1 VAEDHGLGNG
11 DSTIDITESTELL
24 ISAIAQNVILLNS
37 VQRLLLSLQ
46 LDNVWVRNNFLS
58 KFPHRILKSGTNH
71 GKIKGIHRCPRTPT
85 KLILVTSN
93 SYSVQ
98 MFKNHYVPVLYCTQG
113 KSFSFAVCWWCF
125 SLLTFI
131 ASDSICK
138 LQLRVKLPHL
148 FNHFSCLKCQL
159 VCRGKAQALEGTEE

>member
-1 VAEDHGLGNG
+1 
-11 DSTIDITESTELL
+11 
-24 ISAIAQNVILLNS
+24 
-37 VQRLLLSLQ
+37 
-46 LDNVWVRNNFLS
+46 
-58 KFPHRILKSGTNH
+58 
-71 GKIKGIHRCPRTPT
+71 
-85 KLILVTSN
+85 
-93 SYSVQ
+93 

-148 FNHFSCLKCQL
+148 FDHFSCLKCQL
-159 VCRGKAQALEGTEE
+159 VCWGKAQALWGQRNNEHETTNTNSIFFRKEFRPH